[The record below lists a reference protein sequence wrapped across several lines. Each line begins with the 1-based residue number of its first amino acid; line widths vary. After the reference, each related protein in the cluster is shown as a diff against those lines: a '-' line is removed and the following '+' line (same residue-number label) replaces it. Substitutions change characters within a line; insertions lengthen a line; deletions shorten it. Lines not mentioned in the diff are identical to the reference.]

1 MLRCLLARH
10 RGAGPAAVLRR
21 HVLWCCVPVAF
32 LGCATLSEM
41 VGESEPFIP
50 DGAKIEGVV
59 VTDGSWRTMAVNKP
73 MGNPMARSD
82 VPQRWASPRYGT
94 RDWAAAAVG
103 DVSEGP
109 TADFNGAKWIWY
121 PYDGFQFGA
130 TNSMPHNARVVHLR
144 REFYIDRRAS
154 SIGSAHVSVMSS
166 GNVSFNVYVNGYIVR
181 LARTL
186 DRPVLGQRQ
195 WNTDERDAIPDLS
208 PRRFDIK
215 PFLVYGKNAIGIVAT
230 THVEDV
236 GGEGVPR
243 ARRHRHHG
251 RILHRIASPRHG
263 EIALVRARDHG
274 EAAVRRTAVEHRE
287 HDLRQR
293 RDHLPVAAVVLAL

>member
-236 GGEGVPR
+236 GGVGNAVQNY
-243 ARRHRHHG
+243 
-251 RILHRIASPRHG
+251 
-263 EIALVRARDHG
+263 VRSGIMA
-274 EAAVRRTAVEHRE
+274 TAVIR
-287 HDLRQR
+287 
-293 RDHLPVAAVVLAL
+293 